1 MKRPQNYW
9 YNRNIFN
16 LKKRLQYL
24 SKCCSFFFIT
34 QLIWKVDDERWIKA
48 DIYAEKYFNAFP
60 SLLDSIKPTYSPLEI
75 YATNCY
81 SLRTFKRFLNHF
93 GLIKIHTQGFG
104 FEGKTYITKT
114 DLYDKLIKC
123 VPHKIFSTPTY
134 LTSLN

>member
-1 MKRPQNYW
+1 MRLILLTFTTK
-9 YNRNIFN
+9 FN
-16 LKKRLQYL
+16 WAYHDGFSNKDIGQTGYGFSLILLSKYGHKKRLD
-24 SKCCSFFFIT
+24 SF
-34 QLIWKVDDERWIKA
+34 
-48 DIYAEKYFNAFP
+48 YAEKYCNAFP